1 MRPIVGDL
9 PQPCCGLRMFPWHN
23 RPMRRLPPTRTLAAA
38 GAIAPWLWSAIVIVL
53 TFLEYD
59 TLTGFG
65 WTPLGSH
72 GVNYPSSLALGRF
85 GLAQMANFGLFGILM
100 IGLAVALYRSVRPKW
115 PARIAPVLMGISG
128 FGFLMSVF
136 PTDNGPPSAPMTWHG
151 EIHGIGFIVMLIPFV
166 LSMFFLALSF
176 RGDSRWSGYV
186 WLGPAVGV
194 LALAAFIG
202 LGALLPASLDQ
213 IAFYV
218 TLLVLFVGLTLVGLR
233 IRSIDVRGS
242 A

>member
-1 MRPIVGDL
+1 MG
-9 PQPCCGLRMFPWHN
+9 
-23 RPMRRLPPTRTLAAA
+23 
-38 GAIAPWLWSAIVIVL
+38 GAIAPWLWSVVVIIL

-65 WTPLGSH
+65 WTPLSSH

-85 GLAQMANFGLFGILM
+85 GWAQMANFALFGILM
-100 IGLAVALYRSVRPKW
+100 IGLAVALYRSLRPQW

-151 EIHGIGFIVMLIPFV
+151 AIHGLGFIVVLIPFV
-166 LSMFFLALSF
+166 LSMLFLGLSF
-176 RGDSRWSGYV
+176 RGDSRWRGYV
-186 WLGPAVGV
+186 WLGPTIGV
-194 LALAAFIG
+194 LALIAFIG
-202 LGALLPASLDQ
+202 LGAVLPASLDQ
-213 IAFYV
+213 VSFYI
-218 TLLVLFVGLTLVGLR
+218 TLVVLFTGLTLVGLR
-233 IRSIDVRGS
+233 VRSLPLGGS